1 MEGAFPEDPLPPW
14 LLAPRASLLQRARAV
29 QLPTGLLLHGGSGVG
44 KSALTR
50 TLLQSLLC
58 SHASGMELPCGECNA
73 CRSLLGGV
81 HPEVMTLA
89 PEEEGK
95 EILIGA
101 AREAIDFV
109 ALSGAGALRTVVI
122 RPAESLTTN
131 AANALL
137 KTLEEPP
144 RGAMLLLESAQPGR
158 LPATIRS
165 RCQMVEVP
173 APAAGEAIDWLRR
186 VADPAEVDEAYAA
199 SLGRPFTAR
208 EILIDPERKKRWEQD
223 REALVTLLQAS
234 GVTNLAR
241 ALQGSLPESLVPRL
255 QALLVSAQRLL
266 ITGEVDTFGRLFPL
280 ASLQAFA
287 ARRGSR
293 RLARL
298 SARALAWQRQASHPL
313 NPQLRME
320 DIALELLEDGSVNG

>member
-1 MEGAFPEDPLPPW
+1 MEAALPEDPLPPW
-14 LLAPRASLLQRARAV
+14 LLAPRASLLQRARAG
-29 QLPTGLLLHGGSGVG
+29 QLPTGLLLHGSSGMG
-44 KSALTR
+44 KSALTGN
-50 TLLQSLLC
+50 LLQSLLC
-58 SHASGMELPCGECNA
+58 AHASGTNPPCGECNA

-81 HPEVMTLA
+81 HPEVMTLT

-122 RPAESLTTN
+122 RPAESLTAS

-144 RGAMLLLESAQPGR
+144 PGVMLLLEAAQPGR

-165 RCQMVEVP
+165 RCQMLEVP

-186 VADPAEVDEAYAA
+186 IADPAEVDEAYAA
-199 SLGRPFTAR
+199 SLGRPFTAL
-208 EILIDPERKKRWEQD
+208 EILVDPERKKRWEQD
-223 REALVTLLQAS
+223 REALGTLLQAA
-234 GVTNLAR
+234 GVTHLAR
-241 ALQGSLPESLVPRL
+241 ALQGSLPESLIPRL

-266 ITGEVDTFGRLFPL
+266 ITGEVDTFGRQFPR

-287 ARRGSR
+287 AHRGAR

-298 SARALAWQRQASHPL
+298 SMQALVWQRQASHPL

-320 DIALELLEDGSVNG
+320 DIALELLGDGSSNG